1 MQARLLHLSCIGR
14 VCRSIKPVGVSRS
27 SSCLSWDGD
36 RTALRRECES
46 DLLDL
51 FVESKARYA
60 QSTQGRF
67 QRWLHNPRIK
77 VARLYSPLIQAT
89 LAGWQDEVLYLS
101 LDTSCLWNQDCIIRI
116 SVVYRGR
123 AVPVGWR
130 VIAHNSSSV
139 A

>member
-1 MQARLLHLSCIGR
+1 MQNASRIYHALVEFAGQSNQWADLGHLHVLAGMVVGLLSEGSVNLT
-14 VCRSIKPVGVSRS
+14 
-27 SSCLSWDGD
+27 SWIY
-36 RTALRRECES
+36 S
-46 DLLDL
+46 
-51 FVESKARYA
+51 VESKARYA
-60 QSTQGRF
+60 QSTQPRF

-77 VARLYSPLIQAT
+77 VARLYSPLIEAT

-101 LDTSCLWNQDCIIRI
+101 LDTSCLWNQYCIIRI

>member
-1 MQARLLHLSCIGR
+1 MQNASRIDHALVEFAGQSNQWADLRHLHVLAGMVVGLLSEGSVNLT
-14 VCRSIKPVGVSRS
+14 
-27 SSCLSWDGD
+27 SWIY
-36 RTALRRECES
+36 S
-46 DLLDL
+46 
-51 FVESKARYA
+51 VESKARYA
-60 QSTQGRF
+60 QSTQRRF
-67 QRWLHNPRIK
+67 QRWLHNPRIN